1 MSLFMNKIREK
12 TCKIFYFKA
21 TSNLLFCQH
30 IQMNVWAINKITRDI
45 FLYFLSSDINLK
57 SFSPNWEK
65 AMKNY
70 MCNLSCEELKL
81 LCTISNNCPVQSR
94 DCLTLQQKSSAL
106 SSILSLTRAEKASG
120 LVKDEYFISQR
131 KFPRKQLIIICAWKT
146 TDNDLTG
153 DIVLSVINSKFVHTT
168 SFSYIKNKRRQIH
181 SKIKLSHILKY
192 LCMSE
197 EPFYKLQSQDEFSQN
212 SMCEIFKEK
221 QFLHKGIFTRVEV
234 TLYNNNCPGQSRDH
248 LTLQRKFSALSS
260 ILSLTRAEKASGLV
274 KDEYFISQRKFPRK
288 QLIIICAWKTTDN
301 DLTGDIVLSVIN
313 SKFVHTTSFS
323 YIKNK
328 RRQIHS
334 KIKLSHILKYLC
346 MSEEPFYKLQSQ
358 DEFSQNSMCEIFKEK
373 QFLHKGLYKQLSQT
387 VAS

>member
-1 MSLFMNKIREK
+1 MNKIREK

-131 KFPRKQLIIICAWKT
+131 KFPRKQLIRICTWKT

-153 DIVLSVINSKFVHTT
+153 DIVLSVINRKFVHTT
-168 SFSYIKNKRRQIH
+168 SFSYIKNKRRQIQ
-181 SKIKLSHILKY
+181 K
-192 LCMSE
+192 E
-197 EPFYKLQSQDEFSQN
+197 TFYELQSQDGFSQN

-288 QLIIICAWKTTDN
+288 QLIRICTWKTTDN

-313 SKFVHTTSFS
+313 RKFVHTTSFS

-328 RRQIHS
+328 RRQIQ
-334 KIKLSHILKYLC
+334 K
-346 MSEEPFYKLQSQ
+346 ETFYELQSQ
-358 DEFSQNSMCEIFKEK
+358 DGFSQNSMCEIFKEK
-373 QFLHKGLYKQLSQT
+373 QFLHKGLYKQLLQT

>member
-288 QLIIICAWKTTDN
+288 QLIRICTWKTTDN

-313 SKFVHTTSFS
+313 RKFVHTTSFS

-328 RRQIHS
+328 RRQIQ
-334 KIKLSHILKYLC
+334 K
-346 MSEEPFYKLQSQ
+346 ETFYELQSQ
-358 DEFSQNSMCEIFKEK
+358 DGFSQNSMCEIFKEK
-373 QFLHKGLYKQLSQT
+373 QFLHKGLYKQLLQT